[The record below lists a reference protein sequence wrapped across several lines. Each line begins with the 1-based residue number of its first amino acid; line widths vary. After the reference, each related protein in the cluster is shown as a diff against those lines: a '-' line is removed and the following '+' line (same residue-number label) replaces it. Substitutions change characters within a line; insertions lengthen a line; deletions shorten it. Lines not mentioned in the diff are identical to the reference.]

1 MAEVAR
7 KVSLLKPFDV
17 DQINIKQDAYFV
29 NAFLVDLPLNATP
42 DHVWQDVFEQKWKS
56 SRHMWDRKIF
66 VIGNKLRLVT
76 PSDDFESKLSWVERI
91 IEETNKT
98 IDEYLLGLQ
107 QDEERRIKAEVQKQI
122 AWEEKARIEMIKDI
136 LRKKST

>member
-1 MAEVAR
+1 MAEAAR

-66 VIGNKLRLVT
+66 VIGSKLRLVT
-76 PSDDFESKLSWVERI
+76 PSDDFESKLSWVEKI

>member
-1 MAEVAR
+1 MAEAAR

-29 NAFLVDLPLNATP
+29 NAFLIDLPLNATP

-66 VIGNKLRLVT
+66 VIGSKLRLVT
-76 PSDDFESKLSWVERI
+76 PADDFESKLSWVEKI

-107 QDEERRIKAEVQKQI
+107 QDEERRIKAEVQKQT
-122 AWEEKARIEMIKDI
+122 AWEEKARVEMIKDI
-136 LRKKST
+136 LRRKSS